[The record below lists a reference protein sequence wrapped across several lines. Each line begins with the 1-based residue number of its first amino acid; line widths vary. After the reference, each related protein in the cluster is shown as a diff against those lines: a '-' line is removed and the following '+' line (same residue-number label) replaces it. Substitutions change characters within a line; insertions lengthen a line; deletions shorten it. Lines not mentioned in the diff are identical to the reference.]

1 MGKGSLRDKSQ
12 RHSLILS
19 LLKSEDYWT
28 TELLCQKLSI
38 SHRTIMRDLA
48 ELREIGHPI
57 DSDKGRGGGISLRG
71 RWGLTKLLLN
81 NEEVISMLVSLAVTE
96 AIGTPILGGN
106 LKSIRNRISDSFPL
120 DQKNLIRKLRGRIYV
135 GKLASSEVLNS
146 YMAPKDS
153 ILGDLNIAFFHE
165 KVLVMKYKDG
175 QDKISEREV
184 EPQIILLNWPV
195 WYFLCWD
202 RTKNDKRLFRVD
214 RILKI
219 KLTNQNFALRNP
231 GNLTKGLEEYFEQ
244 L

>member
-1 MGKGSLRDKSQ
+1 MGKGSLKDKTH

-19 LLKSEDYWT
+19 LLRNEDFWT
-28 TELLCQKLSI
+28 TESLCLKLSI
-38 SHRTIMRDLA
+38 SHRTLMRDLA

-106 LKSIRNRISDSFPL
+106 FKSIRNRISDSFPQ
-120 DQKNLIRKLRGRIYV
+120 DQKILIKKLRSRILV
-135 GKLASSEVLNS
+135 GSLASADVLS
-146 YMAPKDS
+146 TYLTPKESLFDE
-153 ILGDLNIAFFHE
+153 LNIAFFHQ
-165 KVLVMKYKDG
+165 KTLIMKYKDG
-175 QDKISEREV
+175 KENITEREI

-202 RTKNDKRLFRVD
+202 RAKNDKRLFRID
-214 RILKI
+214 RIQKI
-219 KLTNQNFALRNP
+219 KLTNQKFSLRNH
-231 GNLTKGLEEYFEQ
+231 NILTEGFEDYFEQ
-244 L
+244 I